1 MINSE
6 YKKNCLDPYPFPHL
20 KSEELAIIKT
30 YTMAERIICAKKII
44 VKFLVYSRNIR
55 TRLDFQDQNVLLPCC
70 VMNMGFL
77 CLSGCHFPIFLI
89 IPFDFTCFTP
99 RKSFCFSNSP
109 PPQSKS
115 LVWHFYPSTQKTLYQ
130 LQRTLKSFL
139 PSLFFLN

>member
-109 PPQSKS
+109 PPN
-115 LVWHFYPSTQKTLYQ
+115 LNLLYDIFTPPPRK
-130 LQRTLKSFL
+130 LCISFKGH
-139 PSLFFLN
+139 